1 VASPREGFAP
11 GIAAPSGGDDHRSR
25 HPTVIELDGV
35 RKTYRQG
42 GREVVALDSVTLRIV
57 DGEFLAVMGRSG
69 SGKSTLLHLAG
80 ALDLPTQGVVRIDG
94 VATSAMSDDE
104 RTLLRRGQLG
114 FVFQFFHLIPTL
126 RVGENVALP
135 LLLAGVSAREAAA
148 RADRLL
154 ERTGISARR
163 EHFPAEL
170 SGGEQQRAAI
180 ARALVIEP
188 PVVLADEPTGNLDS
202 ATARGVLEL
211 LRDVAREGRTVVLVT
226 HDPAAAAFGNRVV
239 QLRDG
244 RVDGAAA

>member
-1 VASPREGFAP
+1 M
-11 GIAAPSGGDDHRSR
+11 
-25 HPTVIELDGV
+25 IELDAV

-42 GREVVALDSVTLRIV
+42 ARDVVALDSVSMSIR

-80 ALDLPTQGVVRIDG
+80 ALDLPSAGSVRIDG
-94 VATSAMSDDE
+94 VATSAMTDDE
-104 RTLLRRGQLG
+104 RTLLRRHRLG

-135 LLLAGVSAREAAA
+135 LLLAGIAPREATA
-148 RADRLL
+148 RAERLL
-154 ERTGISARR
+154 DRTGIAARR
-163 EHFPAEL
+163 DHFPAEL

-180 ARALVIEP
+180 ARALVIDP

-211 LRDVAREGRTVVLVT
+211 LREVAHEKRTVVLVT
-226 HDPAAAAFGNRVV
+226 HDPTAAAFGDRIV

-244 RVDGAAA
+244 RVDGTAP

>member
-1 VASPREGFAP
+1 
-11 GIAAPSGGDDHRSR
+11 
-25 HPTVIELDGV
+25 VIELDAV

-42 GREVVALDSVTLRIV
+42 ARDVVALDSVSMSIR

-80 ALDLPTQGVVRIDG
+80 ALDLPSAGSVRIDG
-94 VATSAMSDDE
+94 VATSAMTDDE
-104 RTLLRRGQLG
+104 RTLLRRHRLG

-135 LLLAGVSAREAAA
+135 LLLAGIAPREATA
-148 RADRLL
+148 RAERLL
-154 ERTGISARR
+154 DRTGIAARR
-163 EHFPAEL
+163 DHFPAEL

-180 ARALVIEP
+180 ARALVIDP

-211 LRDVAREGRTVVLVT
+211 LREVAHEKRTVVLVT
-226 HDPAAAAFGNRVV
+226 HDPTAAAFGDRIV

-244 RVDGAAA
+244 RVDGTAP